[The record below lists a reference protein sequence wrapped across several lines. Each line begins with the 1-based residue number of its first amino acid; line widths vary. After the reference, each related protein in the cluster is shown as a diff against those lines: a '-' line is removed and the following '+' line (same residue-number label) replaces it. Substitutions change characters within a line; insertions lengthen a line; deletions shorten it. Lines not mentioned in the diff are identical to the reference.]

1 MLGSTVLELALGLC
15 VFYIAL
21 SLVCSGVTQYLSE
34 WRERRG
40 RILVGILSELVNHAA
55 HDGESILTGLLAD
68 ARIAGG
74 PPGTKPK
81 ETTAPDKKAL
91 VLPAG
96 GRIDESV
103 FTDVLLDLVA
113 GKVIKTTGA
122 AAPAVVDGAA
132 AGQAPSDP
140 TGQLVERLLAAVK
153 SLQSG
158 ITISLSG
165 PDLAKWDT
173 LLKELQP
180 QIDALKGLPLDDVS
194 RRAEAILKALQVAA
208 TAEGQAE
215 IRTRLLEVVAQ
226 ETDAVLGLARRLT
239 TAKALDLVARDMPE
253 SPFRSFL
260 SRLASRGALEPDE
273 VKDAIQ
279 DWYSRVND
287 RVSVE
292 YRAKTKVYLFVTG
305 LLVTLLLN
313 ADTFQIA
320 NRLVKDETLRKFV
333 AQDAVAAGGDL
344 EYGLGRGGSGE
355 GGGRVSAG
363 EFLVNPRPG
372 RREVVRERGPL
383 RRAGPVEHPPEVDAG
398 RLGEPQR
405 SRPLL
410 AAPEGLR
417 RPVQDPRSG
426 DHGPGAHHGRGVL
439 VQPPEAARAGP
450 ARPESEVLVGL
461 NAPLVRAVSTSRPR
475 SPRRKA
481 RKGDLGL

>member
-55 HDGESILTGLLAD
+55 HDGESILSALLDD

-81 ETTAPDKKAL
+81 ETTAPGKKAL

-113 GKVIKTTGA
+113 GKMIKTAGA
-122 AAPAVVDGAA
+122 GAPAVVDVAA
-132 AGQAPSDP
+132 AGQAASDP
-140 TGQLVERLLAAVK
+140 TGQLVERLLATVK

-158 ITISLSG
+158 IAISLSG

-215 IRTRLLEVVAQ
+215 IRARLLEVVAQ

-239 TAKALDLVARDMPE
+239 TGTGPGSRRPGHAGVAVPLVPQAPGE
-253 SPFRSFL
+253 
-260 SRLASRGALEPDE
+260 SRGT
-273 VKDAIQ
+273 
-279 DWYSRVND
+279 
-287 RVSVE
+287 
-292 YRAKTKVYLFVTG
+292 RA
-305 LLVTLLLN
+305 
-313 ADTFQIA
+313 
-320 NRLVKDETLRKFV
+320 
-333 AQDAVAAGGDL
+333 
-344 EYGLGRGGSGE
+344 GRGQ
-355 GGGRVSAG
+355 GRD
-363 EFLVNPRPG
+363 PG
-372 RREVVRERGPL
+372 
-383 RRAGPVEHPPEVDAG
+383 
-398 RLGEPQR
+398 
-405 SRPLL
+405 
-410 AAPEGLR
+410 
-417 RPVQDPRSG
+417 
-426 DHGPGAHHGRGVL
+426 L
-439 VQPPEAARAGP
+439 VQPRQ
-450 ARPESEVLVGL
+450 
-461 NAPLVRAVSTSRPR
+461 
-475 SPRRKA
+475 
-481 RKGDLGL
+481 